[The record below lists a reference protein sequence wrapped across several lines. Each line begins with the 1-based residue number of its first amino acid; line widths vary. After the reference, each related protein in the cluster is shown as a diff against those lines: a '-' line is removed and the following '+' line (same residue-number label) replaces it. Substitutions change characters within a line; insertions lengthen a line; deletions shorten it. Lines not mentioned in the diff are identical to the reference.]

1 MSIQFSGIGSG
12 MDYAAWVEKLV
23 SARKTVTITPL
34 ENKKL
39 NLQNESSALSTIK
52 TSFSELRSV
61 LQKFTKTISGTSNDF
76 WSKVGVTSSNE
87 KYVTATGSN
96 GLTPGEIKV
105 SVEQL
110 ATKTVAQSTKVPT
123 STTTV
128 TNKITADT
136 KFSDI
141 NPDAKDGYITITAD
155 TGSTTY
161 ERQIYISPDEK
172 IDDIIKKINMLGTN
186 ISGATFWQAEL
197 TSNGQ
202 IRIVGGN
209 SSRLIRNIGKDG
221 DTSNFVEIMG
231 LKGQIGYEITGTT
244 STYEQTVP
252 GGTIKLDDPLTKAV
266 TEGTIKINDASFT
279 IDDKTTLQSLINQ
292 INLSSKAN
300 VNVRFNTVSNKLTFT
315 SKETGATNIEFKANG
330 TDFFEVFGLT
340 TGGTITPGS
349 QVLGQNAILT
359 VDGNRI
365 ESTSNVVTGDVSGI
379 RGLTITAK
387 RVTDGANPDNVSEV
401 TLTIGN
407 DTTDLKAALKDFVNA
422 YNKVSEQISEATA
435 KGGYLATDISLKSIQ
450 RDFRNMLNYTANDF
464 DLILTNIPNIWEGED
479 FAGGSD
485 YMSVRGALMP
495 LLGISTGDAG
505 LSVDDRATTLKFNEE
520 IFDKM
525 WEAAPFFAKLTL
537 VGGEEY
543 EDYSFDG
550 IPEGIFAKMEKKL
563 NNILDPVSGM
573 FATRANSLSRMISYQ
588 DERITR
594 AYNSLSSYESQLT
607 SRFQYMDEMIAK
619 LQQQYA
625 SFSKQ

>member
-110 ATKTVAQSTKVPT
+110 ATKTVAQSTKDPEK
-123 STTTV
+123 STYYTV
-128 TNKITADT
+128 SEDT

-141 NPDAKDGYITITAD
+141 SPDAKSGYITIGAYLQDGTP
-155 TGSTTY
+155 Y
-161 ERQIYISPDEK
+161 EQ
-172 IDDIIKKINMLGTN
+172 KINISKDDTIGNIVQKIGVFGSIMSSVFWNVQLSADGT
-186 ISGATFWQAEL
+186 ISI
-197 TSNGQ
+197 SNGSDSRY
-202 IRIVGGN
+202 IAKVG
-209 SSRLIRNIGKDG
+209 SPS
-221 DTSNFVEIMG
+221 DTSNFVQIMG
-231 LKGQIGYEITGTT
+231 FGTGGNGVAIVNSSKTGYTETNSVTLDG
-244 STYEQTVP
+244 
-252 GGTIKLDDPLTKAV
+252 KLSDVV

-292 INLSSKAN
+292 INSSSKAN

-407 DTTDLKAALKDFVNA
+407 DTTDIKAALKDFVNA

-450 RDFRNMLNYTANDF
+450 RDFRNMLNYTANDL
-464 DLILTNIPNIWEGED
+464 DLILTNLPNIWEGED
-479 FAGGSD
+479 LASGD
-485 YMSVRGALMP
+485 IMSVRGSLMP